1 MQKIEIEF
9 KNQTLKI
16 YLVVKEKNL
25 DKTLLNTNI
34 ISNEKLLFSL
44 DYIAKNQKLVSS
56 FLKEI
61 CVEKKTDLI
70 IANDMTVISTVAP
83 CFKNIPINKVL
94 MNTNENFTYEAYE
107 AIKKI
112 NSLKEVECL
121 SIPTYLIET
130 FDKDNIK
137 VISKQEVLFSSQ
149 FMANNDLNNYSA
161 IFYAKTI
168 KLMCPIVANDYND
181 LKTFF
186 KINKY
191 LKTIE
196 LYRFLTTDLLS
207 LIDLLKEL
215 KIKNITIAIHD
226 NITDK
231 DIIER
236 IKTIKKENK
245 KQHINIILAYSSE
258 YIESNYIKQLIAT
271 TIKSCCL
278 IIILLSFMAF
288 AFVFY
293 NNKKSLENVNAIKNN
308 ITEYLDTKIKDDETN
323 TDDNSKE
330 NSASNNPSNND
341 VPDENG
347 STENPDNNKT
357 PSNSENPDNNITPT
371 SPKKEEQNPV
381 IMALKDLNS
390 DTVGWLNVPNTTIDY
405 PIVQATDNDYYLK
418 HNFNKKWDFNGWVFL
433 NYANSSTI
441 LDQNTIIFAH
451 NRYYSKTM
459 FGTLSQVTK
468 KNWYQNVKDNLITYN
483 DINTEM
489 KWEVFSAYTI
499 PVTDDYL
506 QTNFNNQEEFFNF
519 INLIRSR
526 SVFKSDIAITAD
538 DKILTLST
546 CANTSE
552 RFVVHAVLRK
562 DLLKKN

>member
-16 YLVVKEKNL
+16 YLIVKEKNL

-61 CVEKKTDLI
+61 CLEKNTNLI
-70 IANDMTVISTVAP
+70 VANDMEVISTVAP
-83 CFKNIPINKVL
+83 CFKNTPINKVL
-94 MNTNENFTYEAYE
+94 MNTNENFTYEAYA
-107 AIKKI
+107 AISKI

-121 SIPTYLIET
+121 SIPTYLIEL
-130 FDKDNIK
+130 FDKNNIK

-168 KLMCPIVANDYND
+168 KLMCPIVVNDYND

-207 LIDLLKEL
+207 LIDLLREL
-215 KIKNITIAIHD
+215 KIKNVTIAIHD

-236 IKTIKKENK
+236 IKVIKKENK
-245 KQHINIILAYSSE
+245 KQHINIVLAYSSE

-278 IIILLSFMAF
+278 IVILLSLMAF

-293 NNKKSLENVNAIKNN
+293 NNKKSLENVNAIKDN
-308 ITEYLDTKIKDDETN
+308 ITEYLDTKINNDDINSDNGTN
-323 TDDNSKE
+323 TETPDDKGD
-330 NSASNNPSNND
+330 NNTNNNEVPDID
-341 VPDENG
+341 VPDN
-347 STENPDNNKT
+347 SDTPVNPD
-357 PSNSENPDNNITPT
+357 SSDNTETIVD
-371 SPKKEEQNPV
+371 KKNPV
-381 IMALKDLNS
+381 IMALKDLNN
-390 DTVGWLNVPNTTIDY
+390 DTVGWLNVPETTIDY
-405 PIVQATDNDYYLK
+405 PIVQASDNEYYLK
-418 HNFNKKWDFNGWVFL
+418 YNFNKVRDFNGWVFL

-459 FGTLSQVTK
+459 FGTLSQISK
-468 KNWYQNVKDNLITYN
+468 KAWYQNAKNNLITYN
-483 DINTEM
+483 DVNREM
-489 KWEVFSAYTI
+489 KWEVFAAYTV

-506 QTNFNNQEEFFNF
+506 KTNFSNQEEFFNF
-519 INLIRSR
+519 INLVRSR
-526 SVFKSDIAITAD
+526 SVFKSDVEIAAD

-546 CANTSE
+546 CANTSD

-562 DLLKKN
+562 DLLKED

>member
-16 YLVVKEKNL
+16 YLIVKEKNL
-25 DKTLLNTNI
+25 DNTLLNTNI

-61 CVEKKTDLI
+61 CLEKNTNLI
-70 IANDMTVISTVAP
+70 VANDMKVISTVAP
-83 CFKNIPINKVL
+83 CFKNTPINKVL

-107 AIKKI
+107 TISKI

-121 SIPTYLIET
+121 SIPTYLIEL
-130 FDKDNIK
+130 FDRQNIK

-168 KLMCPIVANDYND
+168 KLMCPIVTNDYND

-196 LYRFLTTDLLS
+196 LYRFLTTDLLA
-207 LIDLLKEL
+207 LIDLLNDL
-215 KIKNITIAIHD
+215 RIKNITIAIHD

-236 IKTIKKENK
+236 IKVIKKENK
-245 KQHINIILAYSSE
+245 KHHINIILAYSSE

-293 NNKKSLENVNAIKNN
+293 NNKKSLENVNAIKDN
-308 ITEYLDTKIKDDETN
+308 ITEYLDNKIKESEDNNQDIPN
-323 TDDNSKE
+323 PDDN
-330 NSASNNPSNND
+330 NSS
-341 VPDENG
+341 EI
-347 STENPDNNKT
+347 TNPDNNEMPDNPDTNDT
-357 PSNSENPDNNITPT
+357 PDVPDNNEPPTPVV
-371 SPKKEEQNPV
+371 EEKNPV

-390 DTVGWLNVPNTTIDY
+390 DTVGWLNVPETTIDY
-405 PIVQATDNDYYLK
+405 PIVQASDNDYYLK
-418 HNFNKKWDFNGWVFL
+418 HNFNKARDYSGWVFM
-433 NYANSSTI
+433 NYANSSTVM
-441 LDQNTIIFAH
+441 DQNTIIFAH

-459 FGTLSQVTK
+459 FGTLSSVGK
-468 KNWYQNVKDNLITYN
+468 KAWYQNAKNNLITYN
-483 DINTEM
+483 DVNAEM
-489 KWEVFSAYTI
+489 KWEVFAAYTI

-506 QTNFNNQEEFFNF
+506 ETNFSNQEEFFNF

-526 SVFKSDIAITAD
+526 SIFKSDVQINAD

-546 CANTSE
+546 CANTQD
-552 RFVVHAVLRK
+552 RFVVHAVLRN

>member
-9 KNQTLKI
+9 RNQTLKI
-16 YLVVKEKNL
+16 YLIVKEKNL
-25 DKTLLNTNI
+25 DNTLLNTNI

-61 CVEKKTDLI
+61 CLEKNTNLI
-70 IANDMTVISTVAP
+70 VANDMQVISTVAP
-83 CFKNIPINKVL
+83 CFKNTPINKVL

-107 AIKKI
+107 AISKI
-112 NSLKEVECL
+112 NSLKEIECL
-121 SIPTYLIET
+121 SIPTYLIEL
-130 FDKDNIK
+130 FDKQNIK

-149 FMANNDLNNYSA
+149 FMANNDLNNYSD
-161 IFYAKTI
+161 IFYAKSI
-168 KLMCPIVANDYND
+168 KLMCPIVTNDYND

-196 LYRFLTTDLLS
+196 LYRFLTTDLLA
-207 LIDLLKEL
+207 LIDLLNDL
-215 KIKNITIAIHD
+215 RIKNITIAIHD

-236 IKTIKKENK
+236 IKVIKKENK
-245 KQHINIILAYSSE
+245 KHHINIVLAYSKE

-293 NNKKSLENVNAIKNN
+293 NNKKSLENVNAIKDN
-308 ITEYLDTKIKDDETN
+308 ITEYLDNKIKENENNNQDTPNPDDNNSGEITN
-323 TDDNSKE
+323 TPDNTE
-330 NSASNNPSNND
+330 TPDTPNNPD
-341 VPDENG
+341 I
-347 STENPDNNKT
+347 PDNNKT
-357 PSNSENPDNNITPT
+357 PAPIV
-371 SPKKEEQNPV
+371 EEKNPV

-390 DTVGWLNVPNTTIDY
+390 DTVGWLNVPETTIDY
-405 PIVQATDNDYYLK
+405 PIVQTTDNDYYLK
-418 HNFNKKWDFNGWVFL
+418 HNFNKTRDYSGWVFM
-433 NYANSSTI
+433 NYANSSTVM
-441 LDQNTIIFAH
+441 DQNTIIFAH

-459 FGTLSQVTK
+459 FGTLSSVGK
-468 KNWYQNVKDNLITYN
+468 KAWYQNAKNNLITYN
-483 DINTEM
+483 DVNAEM
-489 KWEVFSAYTI
+489 KWEVFAAYTI

-506 QTNFNNQEEFFNF
+506 QTNFSNQEEFFNF

-526 SVFKSDIAITAD
+526 SVFKSDVNITAD

-546 CANTSE
+546 CANTQD

-562 DLLKKN
+562 DLLKEKNS